1 MGEMLIIVCLLVC
14 TTSLVA
20 PDAMK
25 QKELRIF
32 TLDELKTFNGENE
45 AKPLLLAFKGA
56 VFDVSSSPQF
66 YGREGD
72 YASMAGNEIGTPVGV
87 RLLTM
92 CANVVTFLRLFFFP
106 ASPKRSGI

>member
-1 MGEMLIIVCLLVC
+1 MGEMLIVCLLVC

-20 PDAMK
+20 PNAMK
-25 QKELRIF
+25 RQELRIF

-45 AKPLLLAFKGA
+45 AKPLLLAFKGT

-72 YASMAGNEIGTPVGV
+72 YASMAGNEIGTLVGV
-87 RLLTM
+87 RLLNM
-92 CANVVTFLRLFFFP
+92 GANVVTVLWLFCFF